1 MITIDTDN
9 NNITIIKKDT
19 ASLEI
24 ALDNY
29 QLTTGDTVIFTIA
42 REVEQETPLVQKTVT
57 IFTAEGRAV
66 INLTTEDTDLDI
78 GSYKYDIQIDT
89 RDGRRDTVI
98 GPAKFKVIGGVT
110 Y

>member
-1 MITIDTDN
+1 MITIDSDN

-29 QLTTGDTVIFTIA
+29 KLTDGDRVTFTIA
-42 REVEQETPLVQKTVT
+42 KEVEQETPLVQIIVT
-57 IFTAEGRAV
+57 SFTEEGGAI
-66 INLTTEDTDLDI
+66 INLTSENTNLDVDT
-78 GSYKYDIQIDT
+78 YKYDIQLDLA
-89 RDGRRDTVI
+89 DGRRDTII
-98 GPAKFKVIGGVT
+98 GPAKFKVVGGVT

>member
-24 ALDNY
+24 VLDNY

-42 REVEQETPLVQKTVT
+42 REVEQ
-57 IFTAEGRAV
+57 
-66 INLTTEDTDLDI
+66 
-78 GSYKYDIQIDT
+78 
-89 RDGRRDTVI
+89 
-98 GPAKFKVIGGVT
+98 
-110 Y
+110 